1 MRIAAATLAAALL
14 AIAGT
19 AAAAGEDK
27 DAVRSLEARKTCDK
41 LGHSGDR
48 KKLEA
53 CCRNNVPTQARQA
66 DWDRYTAICMKGE
79 VAKQAPKK

>member
-1 MRIAAATLAAALL
+1 MRFAAATLTAAFVAV
-14 AIAGT
+14 AGA

-41 LGHSGDR
+41 QGLAGDR